1 MFIWI
6 KIMSKKT
13 NIDKI
18 RPEAEHEIYYKML
31 EKCGILFYKKFNKNF
46 VESDCPAC
54 GSKIKN
60 RAFIK
65 YGFSHYKC
73 DRCLTLFCS
82 PRPMD
87 ENLIKYYTEFESALY
102 LKQILLKT
110 DVDRKSIQ
118 HKPRVDTIVKYLK
131 TFFDKNVLIT
141 ADIGAGTG
149 SFSKSLK
156 DSNFFNKVIAFDFN
170 KECVNACKNI
180 GIESYQGSI
189 EQIEDNSIGLL
200 TMNDLLEHLS
210 SPFSFVEKCYSKL
223 ISNGMIFIS
232 TPNGEGFDF
241 KILGKKTVNITPPEH
256 LNYFNPKSIQLLMGK
271 AGFKV
276 VKIETPGILDT
287 DIVMREVKNGNINLS
302 ENYKFLQYL
311 LYETSSSTLQS
322 FQRFLRE
329 NLLSSHMFILAQK

>member
-1 MFIWI
+1 
-6 KIMSKKT
+6 
-13 NIDKI
+13 
-18 RPEAEHEIYYKML
+18 
-31 EKCGILFYKKFNKNF
+31 
-46 VESDCPAC
+46 
-54 GSKIKN
+54 
-60 RAFIK
+60 
-65 YGFSHYKC
+65 
-73 DRCLTLFCS
+73 
-82 PRPMD
+82 
-87 ENLIKYYTEFESALY
+87 
-102 LKQILLKT
+102 
-110 DVDRKSIQ
+110 
-118 HKPRVDTIVKYLK
+118 
-131 TFFDKNVLIT
+131 
-141 ADIGAGTG
+141 
-149 SFSKSLK
+149 
-156 DSNFFNKVIAFDFN
+156 
-170 KECVNACKNI
+170 
-180 GIESYQGSI
+180 
-189 EQIEDNSIGLL
+189 
-200 TMNDLLEHLS
+200 MNDLLEHLS